1 MPLKN
6 LLKSKS
12 WGNTSQKRK
21 KFMVYSSGQSNYSGN
36 PPKCYC
42 EIDQFR
48 TLPKKKN
55 LDS

>member
-12 WGNTSQKRK
+12 RENTSQKRK

-36 PPKCYC
+36 PSKCYC
-42 EIDQFR
+42 EMDQYR